1 MPVVNVRISALS
13 RSFPDSSSERLIEEI
28 PYLGLDI
35 EAIDERTGIIKIEFN
50 PNRPD
55 FASENGV
62 IRGLKGIMGV
72 KLGIPSI
79 NTIQPSGKSILVNNN
94 MGCVRPVIYGLV
106 AKRARPLADVE
117 LTQLIAMQEDL
128 HNGLGR
134 KRKKSSI
141 GIHNYD
147 VLTFPLHYGLA
158 NKNKKFVPLDSRVE
172 LTIEQILNETKIGS
186 TYGHLI
192 NNQELV
198 PILNDDSDIVIS
210 IPPIINGAKTKVDA
224 VTRNLFVEVTGTNS
238 KSAREMLAI
247 ISYELADM
255 GFELFSLDIR
265 SPLEGD
271 TVSPNLEPIM
281 IEARLDQINNLLGLN
296 LEPDKVIECLRKC
309 RCDGLFSSAGIVK
322 CIAPSYRIDLFEAND
337 VVEEVAIGYGIRN
350 LNPDMPSEYFGGK
363 KNSQT
368 IVFDRISEVLIGLGF
383 IQIINPSIIPKQ
395 IIDQA
400 LIHDKDSISELIWLE
415 DSKNSEVEVLRTS
428 LVPSMVNTL
437 SVNIHEKYPQ
447 KLFEIGKT
455 IRTEG
460 NLVQESWSL
469 CVSISHDNADYSE
482 IKSNL
487 ESLFKYCFDKP
498 VNTPRV
504 RKPFYL
510 DGHSALVLL
519 DSKPIGHIGEIHP
532 QVLEN
537 FNMKTLV
544 SVFEIDISNAIQIL
558 HLNEHHFFKPS
569 TSNK

>member
-1 MPVVNVRISALS
+1 MPIVNVRIKALT
-13 RSFPDSSSERLIEEI
+13 RSFPDSSSERLIDEI

-35 EAIDERTGIIKIEFN
+35 EGIDERNGIIKIEFN

-62 IRGLKGIMGV
+62 IRGLSGIMGV
-72 KLGIPSI
+72 KLGLPCI
-79 NTIQPSGKSILVNNN
+79 NPIQPLGKSILVNDK
-94 MGCVRPVIYGLV
+94 MGSIRPVIYGLV
-106 AKRARPLADVE
+106 AKREMPLDDVE

-147 VLTFPLHYGLA
+147 VLTFPLHYGFT
-158 NKNKKFVPLDSRVE
+158 NISKKFVPLDSQVE

-186 TYGHLI
+186 IYGHLI
-192 NNQELV
+192 NNHELV
-198 PILNDDSDIVIS
+198 PILNDDRDIVVS

-224 VTRNLFVEVTGTNS
+224 NTRNLFVEVTGTNS
-238 KSAREMLAI
+238 KSAREMLAL
-247 ISYELADM
+247 ISYELTDM
-255 GFELFSLDIR
+255 GFELYSLEIN
-265 SPLEGD
+265 SPTEGD
-271 TVSPNLEPIM
+271 MISPNLEPIV
-281 IEARLDQINNLLGLN
+281 IEARLDQINNLLGLD
-296 LEPDKVIECLRKC
+296 LKPDKVIECLQKC
-309 RCDGLFSSAGIVK
+309 RCDGSISSAGIVK

-337 VVEEVAIGYGIRN
+337 VIEEVAIGYGIRN

-363 KNSQT
+363 KNNQT

-383 IQIINPSIIPKQ
+383 IGIINPSIISKQ

-415 DSKNSEVEVLRTS
+415 DSKNSEVEVLRAS

-447 KLFEIGKT
+447 KLFEIGKI

-460 NLVQESWSL
+460 NLAQESWSL
-469 CVSISHDNADYSE
+469 CVSIAHDSADYSE

-498 VNTPRV
+498 VSTPRV
-504 RKPFYL
+504 SKPFYL
-510 DGHSALVLL
+510 NGHSALVLL

-558 HLNEHHFFKPS
+558 KLDEHHFFRP
-569 TSNK
+569 